1 MEHDGGSRQKS
12 PQIEGTF
19 SRSRRLGLLSCSPY
33 LSLLRHG
40 LEVDILRPVYTG
52 PGAQDLGLE
61 KRPDKPLKGQAV
73 VAEKAGHS
81 DGGGCQD
88 AQPTGGLLAHNAF
101 EHEVNPNRR
110 AHGQGGTEK
119 LPGGQAE
126 KDRLPVLVDFLW
138 NFDLHIAITSKMD
151 FLTRFLKYEIIFA
164 EKTIYFKTNRGG
176 FFMFRNLTLA
186 QQMFFFV
193 LAVFLI
199 LLVFRILVK
208 LKLAPVLVYAA
219 CANLIFPE
227 WVAEQ
232 KALYWTVLAGL
243 VLVTIFRW
251 VGPRLTAHMEE
262 QRIMREIVEQSRAA
276 EAMGY
281 RNDQI
286 SFEVKN
292 GTPQIKIRQ

>member
-19 SRSRRLGLLSCSPY
+19 SRSRRSGFLSCSPY

-40 LEVDILRPVYTG
+40 LEVDILRPVHTG

-88 AQPTGGLLAHNAF
+88 AQPTGGLLAHNAL

-110 AHGQGGTEK
+110 AYGQGGTEK
-119 LPGGQAE
+119 LPRGQAE

-151 FLTRFLKYEIIFA
+151 FFDTFFEI
-164 EKTIYFKTNRGG
+164 
-176 FFMFRNLTLA
+176 
-186 QQMFFFV
+186 
-193 LAVFLI
+193 
-199 LLVFRILVK
+199 
-208 LKLAPVLVYAA
+208 
-219 CANLIFPE
+219 
-227 WVAEQ
+227 
-232 KALYWTVLAGL
+232 
-243 VLVTIFRW
+243 
-251 VGPRLTAHMEE
+251 
-262 QRIMREIVEQSRAA
+262 
-276 EAMGY
+276 
-281 RNDQI
+281 
-286 SFEVKN
+286 
-292 GTPQIKIRQ
+292 